1 MVHELPTARI
11 SLGARLFAAL
21 PLVLLPLKPA
31 RPDPVTI
38 LRALLFAIAF
48 GVVAWLGIVMTRYI
62 GRIAAV

>member
-1 MVHELPTARI
+1 MVHELPAARI
-11 SLGARLFAAL
+11 SPGARLD
-21 PLVLLPLKPA
+21 PA
-31 RPDPVTI
+31 SI